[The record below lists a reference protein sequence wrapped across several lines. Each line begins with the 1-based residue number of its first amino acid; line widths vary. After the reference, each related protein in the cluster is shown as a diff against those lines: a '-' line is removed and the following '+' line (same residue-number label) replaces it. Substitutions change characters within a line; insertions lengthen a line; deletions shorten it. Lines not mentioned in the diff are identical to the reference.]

1 MAQVE
6 GAFDHSIA
14 YATSMAAGI
23 PFAAVTRWPSWL
35 RCSAMVL
42 LLGSTLPS
50 LSRTGM
56 VCALLAL
63 VLSLTLLRTDIGPRW
78 RVGTLAGLGAAG
90 AVGLS
95 RLLDVF
101 ARAGREQSGSAEY
114 RGTILVLMIDVI
126 IGIFIQDSLL
136 SESIFSSIPFDS
148 LPNIKKSPSL

>member
-1 MAQVE
+1 
-6 GAFDHSIA
+6 
-14 YATSMAAGI
+14 MAAGI

-63 VLSLTLLRTDIGPRW
+63 VLSLTLLRTDIGPQW

-95 RLLDVF
+95 RLLEVF
-101 ARAGREQSGSAEY
+101 ARAGREQSGSAAAGDAQQVRPVGQQFAV
-114 RGTILVLMIDVI
+114 RGGPGHQGTADQLRDR
-126 IGIFIQDSLL
+126 
-136 SESIFSSIPFDS
+136 
-148 LPNIKKSPSL
+148 KSVV